1 MTSKLY
7 KLYNNKNIPDTSR
20 LTNNWQNDVSSL
32 LFIELPNVK
41 DGSQVKTYSYTV
53 HINSNVPVNIWFI
66 NILINI
72 TIILIIALNLLAFE
86 NTKLFIISTHYI
98 LFILYFRC
106 GGVWSGSTTFIRN
119 LLDTPFSVTYWTFQ
133 GYPIINNA
141 TSIFPHVCCS
151 FPQGLA
157 LTYIYYYTS
166 GSGMNTCSENWERK
180 IVFSTEINLVK

>member
-1 MTSKLY
+1 MIAVILRSLTSKLY

-20 LTNNWQNDVSSL
+20 LTNNWHNDVSSL

-106 GGVWSGSTTFIRN
+106 GGGLIWKYNFHQKLTRYPVFGHI
-119 LLDTPFSVTYWTFQ
+119 LDISR
-133 GYPIINNA
+133 I
-141 TSIFPHVCCS
+141 PH
-151 FPQGLA
+151 
-157 LTYIYYYTS
+157 
-166 GSGMNTCSENWERK
+166 N
-180 IVFSTEINLVK
+180 